1 MLIGV
6 VVGTYSS
13 MFVASPALLF
23 LDRWARNKRLPED
36 GGGSPPA
43 AAAKTA

>member
-13 MFVASPALLF
+13 MFVASPMLVF
-23 LDRWARNKRLPED
+23 LDRWARDKKVK
-36 GGGSPPA
+36 A
-43 AAAKTA
+43 